1 MQRRQDYISITT
13 GSSALDNLLEGPF
26 VEQLGAGR
34 ARGVLAAWN
43 NP

>member
-34 ARGVLAAWN
+34 AGARGARCLE
-43 NP
+43 